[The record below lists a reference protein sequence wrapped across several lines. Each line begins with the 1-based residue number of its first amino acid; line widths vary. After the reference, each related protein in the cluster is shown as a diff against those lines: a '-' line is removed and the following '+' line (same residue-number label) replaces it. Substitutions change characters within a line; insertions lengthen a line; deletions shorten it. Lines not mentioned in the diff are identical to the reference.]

1 MYEVLC
7 ERCWHTEAVE
17 GDKGRPDHPCP
28 ECGAVGDW
36 LGPYA
41 EAPQGFSRRDS
52 WPLLTSPLYVHVG
65 RTDRRAR
72 PR

>member
-17 GDKGRPDHPCP
+17 GDQLPDYACP
-28 ECGAVGDW
+28 ACAAEGAW
-36 LGPYA
+36 LGPFA
-41 EAPQGFSRRDS
+41 QAPQRFTRRDS
-52 WPLLTSPLYVHVG
+52 WPVLTSPLYVHAG
-65 RTDRRAR
+65 QTDRRAR

>member
-17 GDKGRPDHPCP
+17 GDGVPGHPCP
-28 ECGAVGDW
+28 ECAAEGAW
-36 LGPYA
+36 LGPFA
-41 EAPQGFSRRDS
+41 EAPPRSSRKDS
-52 WPLLTSPLYVHVG
+52 WPVLTSPLYVHGG
-65 RTDRRAR
+65 RADRRAR

>member
-17 GDKGRPDHPCP
+17 GEQVPEHACP
-28 ECGAVGDW
+28 ECKKSGTW
-36 LGPYA
+36 LGPFA
-41 EAPQGFSRRDS
+41 QAPQRFSRRDS
-52 WPLLTSPLYVHVG
+52 WPVLTSPLYQHAG

>member
-17 GDKGRPDHPCP
+17 GDLVPARPCP
-28 ECGAVGDW
+28 KCNTTGTW
-36 LGPYA
+36 LGPFA
-41 EAPQGFSRRDS
+41 QAPQRFSQKDS
-52 WPLLTSPLYVHVG
+52 WPVLTSPLYIHAG
-65 RTDRRAR
+65 QTDRRSR

>member
-7 ERCWHTEAVE
+7 EQCWYIQAVDGE
-17 GDKGRPDHPCP
+17 QVPAGACP
-28 ECGAVGDW
+28 ECGATGAW
-36 LGPYA
+36 LGPFA
-41 EAPQGFSRRDS
+41 EAPHHLSRRDG
-52 WPLLTSPLYVHVG
+52 WPVLTSPLYAHAG